1 MTDRIP
7 VDGLPLALVA
17 DDREERTRWLARLVE
32 EAGYAVL
39 RERTARHALERGRTA
54 QPDLII
60 IGGDLPDMP
69 GIELCRELRGDAR
82 ITHGTP
88 IFLAPPEPLTRERR
102 LAALREG
109 AWECLSPPHDSD
121 EIVLKANA
129 YVRGKLESDR
139 TRAEGLLDP
148 QSGLYNHQGLAR
160 RARELASQAFREHSA
175 LACVALALDLE
186 GGGLTRRD
194 EAAEAVT
201 RGVRVL
207 QATVRRSEEHT
218 SELQSPCNLVCRL
231 LLEKKK
237 NNTSAALCVWTKTS

>member
-17 DDREERTRWLARLVE
+17 DDREERTRWLARLLE

-82 ITHGTP
+82 LTHGTP

-102 LAALREG
+102 LCPPPRG
-109 AWECLSPPHDSD
+109 APGGPWPPPPP
-121 EIVLKANA
+121 
-129 YVRGKLESDR
+129 RGGGAQ
-139 TRAEGLLDP
+139 AERP
-148 QSGLYNHQGLAR
+148 RRR
-160 RARELASQAFREHSA
+160 RAR
-175 LACVALALDLE
+175 
-186 GGGLTRRD
+186 
-194 EAAEAVT
+194 
-201 RGVRVL
+201 RG
-207 QATVRRSEEHT
+207 AG
-218 SELQSPCNLVCRL
+218 P
-231 LLEKKK
+231 
-237 NNTSAALCVWTKTS
+237 

>member
-17 DDREERTRWLARLVE
+17 DDREERTRWLARLLE

-69 GIELCRELRGDAR
+69 GIGLCRELRGAAR
-82 ITHGTP
+82 ITQGPP

-148 QSGLYNHQGLAR
+148 QSGLY
-160 RARELASQAFREHSA
+160 
-175 LACVALALDLE
+175 
-186 GGGLTRRD
+186 
-194 EAAEAVT
+194 
-201 RGVRVL
+201 
-207 QATVRRSEEHT
+207 RSEEHT
-218 SELQSPCNLVCRL
+218 SELQSLAYLVCRL

-237 NNTSAALCVWTKTS
+237 KQQYAYHS